1 MWMCG
6 FVIIYS
12 QLSAIRL
19 PNSSSSPTLYTWR
32 SVLTSLFLILVFAT
46 ECPRRWALCF
56 IYKKKSLKVIQ
67 ITVIQIRDLS
77 SGFLFCVD
85 IPSLQSYHAISPCMH
100 TMLPLWVLLDFW
112 PLRGSVW
119 YFCSTEEYLLPEARA
134 RLFPGHLLELKKVL
148 RREIKPP
155 LTH

>member
-12 QLSAIRL
+12 QLSAIRF

-32 SVLTSLFLILVFAT
+32 SVLTSLFLILVFAR

-67 ITVIQIRDLS
+67 ITVIQIRDLL

-85 IPSLQSYHAISPCMH
+85 IHSLQSYHANSPCMH
-100 TMLPLWVLLDFW
+100 MMCTTLRVLLDFW
-112 PLRGSVW
+112 PPRGSVW
-119 YFCSTEEYLLPEARA
+119 YFCSTEEHLLPEARA
-134 RLFPGHLLELKKVL
+134 RLFPCHLLEIKKFW
-148 RREIKPP
+148 EGK
-155 LTH
+155 